1 MEDGMAE
8 IELDAAN
15 ADGSQAANV
24 GDQLVLDLDETPTS
38 GYRWAVD
45 DFDEAILALL
55 DDWFVPP
62 EPGLL
67 GAPGHHRFR
76 FAVVGPGA
84 ATLNLVCRRSWDLES
99 AVERFATTI
108 EASPGLD
115 SDGPVYESPA
125 R

>member
-1 MEDGMAE
+1 MAE

-15 ADGSQAANV
+15 ADGSQTANV
-24 GDQLVLDLDETPTS
+24 GDQLVLDLEETPTS
-38 GYRWAVD
+38 GYRWVVV
-45 DFDEAILALL
+45 DFDEAVLALL

-84 ATLNLVCRRSWDLES
+84 ATLNLVCRRSWDPDS
-99 AVERFATTI
+99 VAGTYATTI
-108 EASPGLD
+108 ESSSGGDLAGAPTE
-115 SDGPVYESPA
+115 DGPGP
-125 R
+125 